1 MDGEVPAVSIWM
13 VIAYSFLWLGLV
25 LIIVFIWRRQRGV
38 NAKLDHLKRVLNGEH
53 PLDAK
58 LFIEEPSSKLEIIFL
73 PGILLVAGV
82 LFGVLLSQYSPIF
95 GGIATAGAPWSPA
108 RQSLIG
114 VHVFTGGGLGAGI
127 GILIEWL
134 KRGRR

>member
-1 MDGEVPAVSIWM
+1 MDVEVPTMSIWI
-13 VIAYSFLWLGLV
+13 VIAYSSLWLVLV
-25 LIIVFIWRRQRGV
+25 FAIVFIWRRQGSV
-38 NAKLDHLKRVLNGEH
+38 NAELDHLRRVLDGEQ
-53 PLDAK
+53 PLDTKPQTKMPATE
-58 LFIEEPSSKLEIIFL
+58 LGSIFII
-73 PGILLVAGV
+73 GILLLAGV
-82 LFGVLLSQYSPIF
+82 WFGLLISQYSPIF

-134 KRGRR
+134 KRGHR